1 MLTVLT
7 GLAAGA
13 VHVVSGPDHLAAL
26 APIAADQPR
35 RAMWLGVR
43 WGLGHGASV
52 VLLGVLGLVA
62 RAYVDLHAFSEW
74 SEFAVGFVLIGV
86 GLWALRQARRLV
98 IHQHEHTHNDDT
110 HAHLHI
116 HADTTPHHHPKAHR
130 GHNHAAFFVG
140 ALHGAA
146 GTGHL
151 FGVLPSLALP
161 TAQAGAYLTAY
172 VFGAVVAMASF
183 GYGLGRIARWGSPR
197 VLRVILYACALTAIG
212 VGCAWI
218 GMPAH

>member
-26 APIAADQPR
+26 APIAADQPKH
-35 RAMWLGVR
+35 AMRLGVR

-52 VLLGVLGLVA
+52 VTLGLLGLIA
-62 RAYVDLHAFSEW
+62 RTVVDLHAFSQW

-86 GLWALRQARRLV
+86 GLWAFRQASRLV
-98 IHQHEHTHNDDT
+98 IHQHEHTHDNDT

-116 HADTTPHHHPKAHR
+116 HASTKPHTHPTAHR

-161 TAQAGAYLTAY
+161 TAQAAAYLATY
-172 VFGAVVAMASF
+172 VVGAVVAMAAF
-183 GYGLGRIARWGSPR
+183 GYGLGRVSRWSSPR
-197 VLRVILYACALTAIG
+197 TVRGILYASAICAVA

-218 GMPAH
+218 GLPAH

>member
-1 MLTVLT
+1 MLTLLT

-35 RAMWLGVR
+35 RAAALGFR
-43 WGLGHGASV
+43 WGLGHGLSV
-52 VLLGVLGLVA
+52 VILGALAILA
-62 RAYVDLHAFSEW
+62 REFINVQVFSEW

-86 GLWALRQARRLV
+86 GFWGLRQANRLV
-98 IHQHEHTHNDDT
+98 IHHHEHTHDNDLHT
-110 HAHLHI
+110 HLHI
-116 HADTTPHHHPKAHR
+116 HTHPPRDIHEEGHR

-161 TAQAGAYLTAY
+161 VEFAVLYLLSY
-172 VFGAVVAMASF
+172 VLGAVGAMVAF
-183 GYGLGRIARWGSPR
+183 GYGLGRFARWGTPR
-197 VLRVILYACALTAIG
+197 MVRGLVYVSALCAIG
-212 VGCAWI
+212 VGIAWI
-218 GMPAH
+218 GMPVH